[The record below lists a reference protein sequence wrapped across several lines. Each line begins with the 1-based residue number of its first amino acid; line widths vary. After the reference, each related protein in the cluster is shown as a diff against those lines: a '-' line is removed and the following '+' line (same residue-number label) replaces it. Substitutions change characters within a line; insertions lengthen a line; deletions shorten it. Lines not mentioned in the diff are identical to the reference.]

1 MLFFKSKSVAYKAWA
16 ERNIAD
22 FSDRGDRTCSINKDC
37 HNRKWRDYILFF
49 FETQSIFLWPV
60 KRLSHTDIT
69 DVTFFILSIS
79 LVTDPN
85 NKSSKLIIII
95 RNFSLILMNW
105 YFLF

>member
-49 FETQSIFLWPV
+49 L
-60 KRLSHTDIT
+60 D
-69 DVTFFILSIS
+69 
-79 LVTDPN
+79 
-85 NKSSKLIIII
+85 SK
-95 RNFSLILMNW
+95 
-105 YFLF
+105 YLFMAREEA